1 MKNAHLRMG
10 TLEFTKWSNDSPTRI
25 KVHLDRYIGEEQQS
39 GSDVAQAHLFSVFG
53 NDQEI
58 AAIWAAAATG
68 ERFVV
73 EGPELNSSLV
83 SLGQEAQS
91 FRGSVSVPGR
101 KRPLRHLIAI
111 SAEFAA
117 GASPGRTILCDNDP
131 AFVLYRLARRFGL
144 PVVPEWTTWFGSE
157 LEKSGAVKPLVGL
170 RCSPVTVEGTKDTLM
185 NWISRGLK
193 RGLIRIPEDSGPV
206 TWKVLSRFANLA
218 VADSPREAA

>member
-1 MKNAHLRMG
+1 MRNAHLRLG
-10 TLEFTKWSNDSPTRI
+10 SLEFTKWSNDSPSRI
-25 KVHLDRYIGEEQQS
+25 KVYLDRYIGEEPQS
-39 GSDVAQAHLFSVFG
+39 GSDVTQAHLISVFG

-73 EGPELNSSLV
+73 EGLELASSVV

-91 FRGSVSVPGR
+91 FRGSISVPGR

-117 GASPGRTILCDNDP
+117 GASPGRTILCDSDP
-131 AFVLYRLARRFGL
+131 AFVLYRLAQRFGL
-144 PVVPEWTTWFGSE
+144 PVHTEWTTWFASE
-157 LEKSGAVKPLVGL
+157 LEKRGAVKPLVGL
-170 RCSPVTVEGTKDTLM
+170 GCAPVVAQGTKDIFM
-185 NWISRGLK
+185 ASISRGLK

-206 TWKVLSRFANLA
+206 TWNVPGQFANLTGCDGLQE
-218 VADSPREAA
+218 VA